1 MDTKESNIFTYSM
14 KGGLILGA
22 ILSVCMCLLL
32 KFPATGMFMVLVMFI
47 AFFKC
52 VSYYMMAY
60 DVEVWNYEAR
70 LGRLVSVGT
79 YLSFFASLIAAAV
92 LYIYLRWL
100 DPSTFESIVQ
110 TYTQL
115 GEQMQAQGA
124 QQSMVEQLK
133 YVRPVDMA
141 FSSVWTFSLM
151 GAVVSLVE
159 ALFWRNKRNKI
170 KKN

>member
-1 MDTKESNIFTYSM
+1 
-14 KGGLILGA
+14 
-22 ILSVCMCLLL
+22 
-32 KFPATGMFMVLVMFI
+32 
-47 AFFKC
+47 
-52 VSYYMMAY
+52 MMAY

-110 TYTQL
+110 TYVKL
-115 GEQMQAQGA
+115 GEQMETQGA